1 MITNYKGKDYY
12 CRMLS
17 SENILFSI
25 QYVDDTFKYYNGIYL
40 KYVDKYEC
48 TNTRFLWI
56 FATYKGENIE
66 IYKINLQTNQLL
78 LTAGSSLP
86 YSKEFI
92 DVVLGGQEG
101 RDLSAWCDINTFSSF
116 YMLTEDEETKEEC
129 QISLDLAAVKEY
141 FTIWALYKM

>member
-1 MITNYKGKDYY
+1 MVTSYKGKDYY

-17 SENILFSI
+17 SENQLILFSM
-25 QYVDDTFKYYNGIYL
+25 QYVDNTFKYYNGIYL
-40 KYVDKYEC
+40 KYVDKSEC

-86 YSKEFI
+86 YSKE
-92 DVVLGGQEG
+92 L
-101 RDLSAWCDINTFSSF
+101 CTF
-116 YMLTEDEETKEEC
+116 
-129 QISLDLAAVKEY
+129 
-141 FTIWALYKM
+141 ALLIARIKIASR